1 MGRNVGIVRL
11 AVVALVASWRGR
23 VALEAGRGF
32 EETADGPEMS
42 TGALLDVEEEES
54 CDTMSG
60 LRLAEPS
67 RSLDVGSFGSVV
79 AVVDSIVVVV
89 VAVIDSRSMEFPVWG
104 YSENF
109 MLVSLSTRK
118 TQPYDGIRGRYF
130 WVLYS

>member
-1 MGRNVGIVRL
+1 MRL

-23 VALEAGRGF
+23 VALGAGGGF
-32 EETADGPEMS
+32 EETADGREMS

-54 CDTMSG
+54 CDTMPE

-67 RSLDVGSFGSVV
+67 RSLDVGFFGSGV

-89 VAVIDSRSMEFPVWG
+89 DSVAVVDSRSMEFPVWG

-118 TQPYDGIRGRYF
+118 TQPNDGNRGRYF

>member
-1 MGRNVGIVRL
+1 MLFRS
-11 AVVALVASWRGR
+11 ASS
-23 VALEAGRGF
+23 
-32 EETADGPEMS
+32 TS
-42 TGALLDVEEEES
+42 TGALLDVEEAES
-54 CDTMSG
+54 CDTMPE

-89 VAVIDSRSMEFPVWG
+89 VAVVDSRSMEFPVWG

-118 TQPYDGIRGRYF
+118 TQRNDGNRGRYF